1 MKIKEILDIY
11 TFEDV
16 VEAIADMDI
25 CLFHDDY
32 VKLTEVYDVM
42 KASKSTKNIKDK
54 IVFKKAP
61 NNYPMATKELPSGK
75 AKILICYCADVVS
88 CEFENK
94 TTDKMSDV
102 TKLCYVLLHFV
113 ALELREVPYEFLKA
127 RFEANEEDD
136 D

>member
-1 MKIKEILDIY
+1 MKIKEILDTN

-32 VKLTEVYDVM
+32 VKLTEVYDAM

-54 IVFKKAP
+54 LVFRKAP
-61 NNYPMATKELPSGK
+61 NNYPMATRELPGGK
-75 AKILICYCADVVS
+75 AKILICSCADVVS
-88 CEFENK
+88 CEVENK
-94 TTDKMSDV
+94 TNVKMNDV
-102 TKLCYVLLHFV
+102 TMLSYVILHFV
-113 ALELREVPYEFLKA
+113 ALELREVPYAFLRD
-127 RFEANEEDD
+127 RFEASEEDD

>member
-11 TFEDV
+11 TFEDIV
-16 VEAIADMDI
+16 KAIADMDI

-75 AKILICYCADVVS
+75 AKILICSCADVVN
-88 CEFENK
+88 CEVENK
-94 TTDKMSDV
+94 TGVKMNDV
-102 TKLCYVLLHFV
+102 TMLCYVILHFM
-113 ALELREVPYEFLKA
+113 ALEFREVPYVFLQD